1 MQQLNALYAHTGT
14 EVAMFTVRSNSDHY
28 NPAEVFYTSDC
39 LANFFQ
45 LSVGHTVQD
54 IVTRME
60 AYCLLGIQGMSPQL
74 YLLSMVPDIYMFR
87 CCE

>member
-1 MQQLNALYAHTGT
+1 MQQLNALHARTGT
-14 EVAMFTVRSNSDHY
+14 EVALFAVRSSSDHY
-28 NPAEVFYTSDC
+28 NPAEVFYTSDR
-39 LANFFQ
+39 LADFFQ

-60 AYCLLGIQGMSPQL
+60 AYCLSGVQGTSPQL
-74 YLLSMVPDIYMFR
+74 YLLSMMPDHMFR